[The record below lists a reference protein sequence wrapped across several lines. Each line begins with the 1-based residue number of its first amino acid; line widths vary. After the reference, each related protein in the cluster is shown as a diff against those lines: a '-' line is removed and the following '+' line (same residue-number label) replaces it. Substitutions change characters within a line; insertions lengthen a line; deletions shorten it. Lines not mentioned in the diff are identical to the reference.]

1 MLSPVY
7 VDLLC
12 LLSLLVLDALV
23 LPPPPFKLNA
33 FIIPFA
39 CASPIAFKNA
49 LSFNNLASFVVSINK
64 VSDNMAG
71 IFDSRKTWKLAFF
84 LPRFVMLYFLST
96 LFISLWTISRNF
108 AVLDELLSPL

>member
-49 LSFNNLASFVVSINK
+49 LSFNNLASFAVSINK
-64 VSDNMAG
+64 FSDNIAL

-84 LPRFVMLYFLST
+84 LPRLVIPCFLST
-96 LFISLWTISRNF
+96 LLISLWIASRIL
-108 AVLDELLSPL
+108 AVLDELLNPL